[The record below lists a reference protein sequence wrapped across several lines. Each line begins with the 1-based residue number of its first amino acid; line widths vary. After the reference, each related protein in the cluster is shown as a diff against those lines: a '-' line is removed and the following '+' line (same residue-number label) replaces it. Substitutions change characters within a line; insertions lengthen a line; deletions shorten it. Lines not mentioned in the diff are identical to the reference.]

1 MTCQI
6 TFPDVTWIIRRM
18 KVLLFTLIRAFEFQ
32 AAVAPEDVKK
42 VFIIVTRPILESE
55 SEKGN
60 QLPMLIKP
68 YQAA

>member
-1 MTCQI
+1 
-6 TFPDVTWIIRRM
+6 M